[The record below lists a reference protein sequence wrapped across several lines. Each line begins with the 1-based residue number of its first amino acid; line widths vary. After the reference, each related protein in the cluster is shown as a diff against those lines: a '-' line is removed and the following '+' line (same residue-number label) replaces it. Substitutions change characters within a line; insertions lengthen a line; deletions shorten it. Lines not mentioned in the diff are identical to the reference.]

1 MRFDLCVIGGCGHV
15 GLPLSIAFASRG
27 KRTAVFDVDR
37 EKVTSVGRGDMP
49 FIEEGGEAGL
59 REGLRKGKLVVT
71 SNPAVIAESDAI
83 VLVVATPIDGHLSPS
98 FEAIESVLSSYRE
111 HLRDGQLIVLRSTL
125 YPGTSARVNR
135 WLAENGFSI
144 DVAVC
149 PERIAQGHGLSEI
162 FGLPQIV
169 SSFSGTGLKRV
180 HELFGVLTANLVEM
194 KPLDAELAKLFT
206 NAWRYIKFAV
216 ANQYYMIATEF
227 GADFDSI
234 FHGMTHGYPRAIDLP
249 APGFAAGP
257 CLFKDTMQLAAFTEN
272 RFWLG
277 HAAMLINEGL
287 PQHLVNLLKNTQPE
301 LASKTVGIL
310 GMAFKA
316 EVDDARDSLS
326 LKLKRLL
333 ELHARVVLCSDPYVR
348 APGLVAPQE
357 LIDKSDIVVIATPH
371 KTYKKLAYR
380 DKHVVDIW
388 NLRGKGRSIGAISEQ
403 RSRGTRASAPGLQLQ
418 RVNGIAFPAGK

>member
-27 KRTAVFDVDR
+27 KRTVIFDLDR
-37 EKVTSVGRGDMP
+37 EKVATISRGEMP
-49 FIEEGGEAGL
+49 FIEEGGELGL
-59 REGLRKGKLVVT
+59 REGLRKGELVVT

-98 FEAIESVLSSYRE
+98 FEAIEAVLSSYRE

-135 WLAENGFSI
+135 WLAENGLSI

-149 PERIAQGHGLSEI
+149 PERITQGHGLSEI

-169 SSFSGTGLKRV
+169 SSFSSCGLKRV
-180 HELFGVLTANLVEM
+180 RELFGVLTRDLVEM

-234 FHGMTHGYPRAIDLP
+234 FHGMTYEYPRAIDLP

-277 HAAMLINEGL
+277 HAAMLVNEGL
-287 PQHLVNLLKNTQPE
+287 PQHVVNLLKRLQPE
-301 LASKTVGIL
+301 LAKKTVGIL

-326 LKLKRLL
+326 LKLKSLF
-333 ELHARVVLCSDPYVR
+333 ELDARAVLCSDPYVCV
-348 APGLVAPQE
+348 PGLVAPQE

-371 KTYKKLAYR
+371 KTYKQLDYR

-388 NLRGKGRSIGAISEQ
+388 NLRGKGRSITGMRERQ
-403 RSRGTRASAPGLQLQ
+403 LRGFGASAPGLEWE
-418 RVNGIAFPAGK
+418 NGIARSGK